1 MSKDITEKRLEEH
14 NDVFA
19 DIFNNLLFEGK
30 QILKSENLT
39 SIPTGSY
46 VWESDGKIHEKYR
59 DVRKADKENN
69 VYRLICGIENQTGVD
84 NTMPERVMGYDY
96 AAYEAQ
102 IKEIVEKNKARKRPA
117 FTKRIHEDQKLAPVV
132 TAVLHWG
139 NEEWAGPLSLHDM
152 LKFPTETESLIRSL
166 VPDYPINLV
175 EVRRIPKEVRQN
187 MTSDFG
193 LIAEYV
199 ARRQEPGRLEELMA
213 DKVHTIRHPEE
224 FLDLLSEVAND
235 TRYKEAKEKLQEKED
250 NITMCVIAEKLE
262 NRGIEKGIER
272 GIERGRLLTVCSLVK
287 KGVLSMENAADFLGI
302 TVKELEEKMSEI
314 EAAA

>member
-1 MSKDITEKRLEEH
+1 MK
-14 NDVFA
+14 
-19 DIFNNLLFEGK
+19 
-30 QILKSENLT
+30 
-39 SIPTGSY
+39 
-46 VWESDGKIHEKYR
+46 KYR

-152 LKFPTETESLIRSL
+152 LKFPTETESVIRSL

-235 TRYKEAKEKLQEKED
+235 TRYKEAKEKLQEKEY